1 MRRGAFFLAVILV
14 ITLPDYSAILTVGM
28 PDLGTV
34 PLSALSAA
42 YLAGEKVDTAVRAPT
57 LLSALQFLLNQFKHL
72 RLNDG
77 LVISLHI
84 VLRDFALVDLF
95 LLGEEI
101 IRIALLQERIW
112 PLYFSLVRMLR
123 TAPRSI
129 CLCRPAT

>member
-1 MRRGAFFLAVILV
+1 MRSFLPISLFAAEINIALISSSVKCGVEHFFLAVILV

-95 LLGEEI
+95 
-101 IRIALLQERIW
+101 ASW
-112 PLYFSLVRMLR
+112 
-123 TAPRSI
+123 
-129 CLCRPAT
+129 